1 MLLLYVAERRADP
14 YLVKALREAGH
25 TVEAAA
31 DLADAE
37 AAAALGLH
45 QAVIIDGPN
54 LDAAAAARFA
64 DAGEALVVLIG
75 AEGGEAERAA
85 ALNAGA
91 DACFVRPL
99 AFIELETRLEAL
111 ARLVQRAQAGEAE
124 ASAAVE
130 LVAAERAVRV
140 NGQSVALSAREFQL
154 IEQLAAHPGEVIDAE
169 RLGQQISGEAAEPSL
184 ELVRTWVSRLRRRL
198 AQAGAGDMVRAVAGH
213 GYVFQPYRP
222 PN

>member
-1 MLLLYVAERRADP
+1 MLVLYVAERRADA
-14 YLVKALREAGH
+14 YLVNALREAGH
-25 TVEAAA
+25 TVETAA

-37 AAAALGLH
+37 AVAALGLH
-45 QAVIIDGPN
+45 QAVLVDGPG
-54 LDAAAAARFA
+54 LDARTAARFA

-75 AEGGEAERAA
+75 EAGGEAERAA

-91 DACFVRPL
+91 DACFIRPL

-111 ARLVQRAQAGEAE
+111 ARLVQRANAGEAE
-124 ASAAVE
+124 AAGAVE

-169 RLGQQISGEAAEPSL
+169 RLGQQVTGEAAEPSP
-184 ELVRTWVSRLRRRL
+184 ELVRTWVSRLRRKL
-198 AQAGAGDMVRAVAGH
+198 AQAGAGGMVRAVAGH
-213 GYVFQPYRP
+213 GYVFE